1 MAGLFGRLRGRKRE
15 EKPCCAAVVP
25 AAGTARRMGGR
36 EKLLE
41 SLGEMPVLAHTL
53 RALDNCPYITEIV
66 VVTRGD
72 LIVPVGQLCRDCAFS
87 KVTKVVLGGETRT
100 HSVLAGIR
108 EVSPEWE
115 LIAIHDGARPLVS
128 AEVLEEAIV
137 KAASCGA
144 AAPAVPVKD
153 TVKVADGDQFAET
166 TLDRSLLWQIQTPQ
180 AFRYGLVKGAYDSLM
195 ADPALQKGITDDA
208 MVVERMTNEKVKLVM
223 GDYRNIKVTTPEDM
237 TVAAA
242 FLDDLKKM

>member
-1 MAGLFGRLRGRKRE
+1 MMG
-15 EKPCCAAVVP
+15 EKGERTAAVVL
-25 AAGTARRMGGR
+25 AAGQGKRMQSGVAKQYLLLKERPVIWYSLEAFEKSPVDEVILVTGKEETDWVREHIVDRYGFKKVRAVVAGGAER
-36 EKLLE
+36 YHSVCRGL
-41 SLGEMPVLAHTL
+41 S
-53 RALDNCPYITEIV
+53 ALDGQDQRPDLVRRTIEAAREYGAC
-66 VVTRGD
+66 VT
-72 LIVPVGQLCRDCAFS
+72 
-87 KVTKVVLGGETRT
+87 
-100 HSVLAGIR
+100 
-108 EVSPEWE
+108 
-115 LIAIHDGARPLVS
+115 
-128 AEVLEEAIV
+128 
-137 KAASCGA
+137 
-144 AAPAVPVKD
+144 AVPVKD

>member
-1 MAGLFGRLRGRKRE
+1 MIRRTIEAARE
-15 EKPCCAAVVP
+15 
-25 AAGTARRMGGR
+25 
-36 EKLLE
+36 
-41 SLGEMPVLAHTL
+41 
-53 RALDNCPYITEIV
+53 Y
-66 VVTRGD
+66 
-72 LIVPVGQLCRDCAFS
+72 
-87 KVTKVVLGGETRT
+87 
-100 HSVLAGIR
+100 
-108 EVSPEWE
+108 
-115 LIAIHDGARPLVS
+115 GACV
-128 AEVLEEAIV
+128 A
-137 KAASCGA
+137 
-144 AAPAVPVKD
+144 AVPVKD